1 MRSQKKVVS
10 DSELVRVLCNVALQS
25 MFRRPRQAFWP
36 FCKAAE
42 LPQAQSFNERG
53 CELVKV
59 DPTEIRSSSR
69 PRQSGVGRTTGDDM
83 NAHRVVHSFWRRAS
97 HCNFTCDACDAQPPV
112 PVPVPVVPLAIPVQA
127 ALLSGVKYTCCPPVG
142 EVATL
147 SMTIPLEPP
156 ADARAAKG
164 FALGPVGGVATL

>member
-59 DPTEIRSSSR
+59 DPTETGGNSR
-69 PRQSGVGRTTGDDM
+69 PA
-83 NAHRVVHSFWRRAS
+83 N
-97 HCNFTCDACDAQPPV
+97 
-112 PVPVPVVPLAIPVQA
+112 L
-127 ALLSGVKYTCCPPVG
+127 
-142 EVATL
+142 
-147 SMTIPLEPP
+147 
-156 ADARAAKG
+156 
-164 FALGPVGGVATL
+164 ALGG